1 MTGTRIKDLAQ
12 ALKQPESDII
22 TQLKD
27 LGVTVADAESVVDP
41 TAAALLYELVGIN
54 LKRIALHRGC
64 TIRELAQSMEVP
76 VNQVQQR
83 LMQAGVLAG
92 VNQTLP
98 IEQIESLALD
108 FQCLVEWQDKPQAT
122 VAPSSIKQRGKS
134 AQSGPQPRP
143 PVVTILGHVDHGKTT
158 LLDAIRN
165 TAVAEGEAGGI
176 TQRIGAYQ
184 VEVNHQGTPALITFL
199 DTPGHAAF
207 SSMRE
212 RGTRVTDIAVL
223 VVAADDG
230 VMPQTREAISH
241 AKAADVPIV
250 VAVNKIDKDD
260 ANPDRVRQ
268 ELAEFDLVPEEW
280 GGQTQFVNISA
291 KKNLGLDALLE
302 SILVQAEVLELTAD
316 PNANPEG
323 VVIESRVDKGRG
335 TVATIIVQQGTFKVG
350 DIAVAGASCGRIKRL
365 CDERGRP
372 MKKAT
377 PSTPVELIGLKTVP
391 SAGDLVQ
398 VTKDE
403 RSARQLAQARE
414 STIRRI
420 KQAEQPP
427 RMTLKGLRKQI
438 EQGVVQEVRVIV
450 KGDLD
455 GTVEAVCETL
465 ERLEHPEVKVRVL
478 HSNVGNVTSSDVDH
492 ADATNSLIVA
502 FSVKAEPDA
511 LSLAE
516 RKGIEIRA
524 YDVIYNLEEDMIA
537 AMRGMLAPTIE
548 ERELGRAEVRQVFS
562 LPRGTVAGCY
572 VVDGRVQRNTLAR
585 VLRGK
590 EVSYEGKIASLR
602 HLKDDVREMAQG
614 FECGIV
620 LEHYTDVQEGDIIVS
635 FERIEVARADRVKLR
650 EYNAA
655 PPTEAD

>member
-1 MTGTRIKDLAQ
+1 MTGTRVKDLAQ
-12 ALKQPESDII
+12 ALKQPVSEII
-22 TQLKD
+22 TQLAD
-27 LGVTVADAESVVDP
+27 LGVKVADAESAVEP
-41 TAAALLYELVGIN
+41 TAAALLYEIMGVE
-54 LKRIALHRGC
+54 LKKLALHRGC
-64 TIRELAQSMEVP
+64 TVRELAQSMGVP
-76 VNQVQQR
+76 VTQIQQK
-83 LMQAGVLAG
+83 LMQSGILAG

-98 IEQIESLALD
+98 AEQIEGLALD
-108 FQCLVEWQDKPQAT
+108 FKYLVEWQEKPKDS
-122 VAPSSIKQRGKS
+122 VAPSSVRQRGKS

-184 VEVNHQGTPALITFL
+184 VEVQHQGAPALITFL

-250 VAVNKIDKDD
+250 VAVNKIDKED

-268 ELAEFDLVPEEW
+268 ELAEEGLVPEEW
-280 GGQTQFVNISA
+280 GGETQFVDISA

-316 PNANPEG
+316 PNATPEG

-350 DIAVAGASCGRIKRL
+350 DIAVAGASYGRIKGL
-365 CDERGRP
+365 FDERGKP

-377 PSTPVELIGLKTVP
+377 PSTPVELVGLKAVP

-403 RSARQLAQARE
+403 RTARQIAQERE
-414 STIRRI
+414 SALRRG
-420 KQAEQPP
+420 KLAEQPQ
-427 RMTLKGLRKQI
+427 RLTLSGLRKQI
-438 EQGVVQEVRVIV
+438 EQGAVQEVRVIV

-455 GTVEAVCETL
+455 GTVEAVRETL

-492 ADATNSLIVA
+492 ADATNSLILA
-502 FSVKAEPDA
+502 FSVKTEPDA
-511 LSLAE
+511 QALAE
-516 RKGIEIRA
+516 RKGIEIRT
-524 YDVIYNLEEDMIA
+524 YDVIYNLAEDMVA

-572 VVDGRVQRNTLAR
+572 VVVGRVQRNALAR
-585 VLRGK
+585 IVRGK
-590 EVSYEGKIASLR
+590 DVVYEGRIASLR

-620 LEHYTDVQEGDIIVS
+620 LEHYTDIQEGDIIVC
-635 FERIEVARADRVKLR
+635 FERIEVARADRVKMR

-655 PPTEAD
+655 PQTEAE